1 MLRFSTAGE
10 SHGRAII
17 GLVDSFPAGLSI
29 SVDEI
34 NRHLTRRQGGY
45 GRGGRMQIEKDRA
58 VLLSGVRNGVTLGS
72 PIAVMIENRDWKNW
86 KKLMDP
92 QKPISKNLSG
102 RQRRLAYETTRP
114 RPGHADLAGAIKYN
128 THDIRNVLERASARE
143 TAVRVACG
151 AIAGQLLERFDIR
164 IASHVLAIGQTRL
177 KRKKYRFE
185 EIVNLA
191 DGSKVRCIDPDVSK
205 TMIDQIDKAKKEG
218 DTLGGVF
225 EVRVANLPVGLGSTA
240 QWYTR
245 LDGALAAAF
254 MSIQS
259 VKGVEIGDGFASA
272 GKPGSRVHDA
282 LYYRQGESAG
292 RGKSFI
298 RRTNAAGGLEG
309 GLTNGS
315 ELVIRGA
322 CKPISTL
329 MQPLDTV
336 DVNTKE
342 AVKAIT
348 ERSDFCIVPAAAVV
362 GEAMTAMVL
371 ASFFTDKFGNDS
383 IVEIEANL
391 EAYLNREF

>member
-1 MLRFSTAGE
+1 M
-10 SHGRAII
+10 
-17 GLVDSFPAGLSI
+17 
-29 SVDEI
+29 
-34 NRHLTRRQGGY
+34 
-45 GRGGRMQIEKDRA
+45 
-58 VLLSGVRNGVTLGS
+58 
-72 PIAVMIENRDWKNW
+72 
-86 KKLMDP
+86 
-92 QKPISKNLSG
+92 
-102 RQRRLAYETTRP
+102 
-114 RPGHADLAGAIKYN
+114 
-128 THDIRNVLERASARE
+128 
-143 TAVRVACG
+143 
-151 AIAGQLLERFDIR
+151 
-164 IASHVLAIGQTRL
+164 
-177 KRKKYRFE
+177 
-185 EIVNLA
+185 
-191 DGSKVRCIDPDVSK
+191 
-205 TMIDQIDKAKKEG
+205 
-218 DTLGGVF
+218 
-225 EVRVANLPVGLGSTA
+225 GLGSTA

-362 GEAMTAMVL
+362 GEAMAAMVL